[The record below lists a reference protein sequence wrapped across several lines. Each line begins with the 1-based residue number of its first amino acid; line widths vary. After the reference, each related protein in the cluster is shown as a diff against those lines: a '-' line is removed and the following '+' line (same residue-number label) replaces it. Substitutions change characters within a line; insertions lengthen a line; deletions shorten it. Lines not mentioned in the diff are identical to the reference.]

1 MENDNH
7 EIYGNPRNTGRR
19 GLQVEAKTKSLL
31 WPHSIGIRG
40 PHSSNTKKGAK
51 TSNSGVERNVIR
63 YNCTALHCMILHCIV
78 LRCILLYCIAMH
90 CIAWYC
96 IVLISCLLLSSLL
109 FSSILGCVLPLQ
121 EVALRRNPPTFSVL
135 CCPCPYRSLLPHNVI
150 SPMMCWFSN

>member
-63 YNCTALHCMILHCIV
+63 YTVLGEAFACRALVRNASPVC
-78 LRCILLYCIAMH
+78 A
-90 CIAWYC
+90 
-96 IVLISCLLLSSLL
+96 SQT
-109 FSSILGCVLPLQ
+109 LP
-121 EVALRRNPPTFSVL
+121 PF
-135 CCPCPYRSLLPHNVI
+135 
-150 SPMMCWFSN
+150 

>member
-63 YNCTALHCMILHCIV
+63 YCNKREGKGKEREKDIIIERERERV
-78 LRCILLYCIAMH
+78 R
-90 CIAWYC
+90 
-96 IVLISCLLLSSLL
+96 VRERKS
-109 FSSILGCVLPLQ
+109 
-121 EVALRRNPPTFSVL
+121 E
-135 CCPCPYRSLLPHNVI
+135 
-150 SPMMCWFSN
+150 

>member
-63 YNCTALHCMILHCIV
+63 YIGAEQ
-78 LRCILLYCIAMH
+78 LRLATCAIA
-90 CIAWYC
+90 Y
-96 IVLISCLLLSSLL
+96 SSS
-109 FSSILGCVLPLQ
+109 F
-121 EVALRRNPPTFSVL
+121 L
-135 CCPCPYRSLLPHNVI
+135 CS
-150 SPMMCWFSN
+150 

>member
-63 YNCTALHCMILHCIV
+63 YKHVHGVCVRIASPRCMCACSKSTV
-78 LRCILLYCIAMH
+78 Y
-90 CIAWYC
+90 
-96 IVLISCLLLSSLL
+96 V
-109 FSSILGCVLPLQ
+109 CV
-121 EVALRRNPPTFSVL
+121 
-135 CCPCPYRSLLPHNVI
+135 
-150 SPMMCWFSN
+150 